1 MSALGRFFITMTD
14 ENKVS
19 LLVKGKRYSGWLN
32 VQIEAELMNLARSF
46 SVGVTRQ
53 LNQSSLDIGIDL
65 GDEVVVSI
73 GSDVV
78 LTGYVTNINIK
89 YSARSV
95 QINIKGFSKTIDLI
109 ECCLPTGTPKSYKN
123 LTLLKLLSQLA
134 GVYGIGVIDQVG
146 IADKVSLDMKPTDK
160 IGDALVDLLKKKSY
174 LLCDDENGNLVVCKP
189 GSEGSCSDSLV
200 YGQNILSGHKTLKA
214 ENLFSQYVVIGQG
227 ANPDSTRPITD
238 NQLKREATNP
248 DIRNRTI
255 VIGQSGNA
263 FSDEM
268 QKRVNHYMA
277 QSKATSNEVL
287 YEVHG
292 WRQSSRALW
301 KLNQLIAV
309 NDSFLGI
316 KSRKLISKITYSL
329 SEKGLLTLLK
339 VDDPDA
345 FLNTEAKTTGEAV
358 RVTTENGR
366 LIAIGHVEGTDWTS

>member
-1 MSALGRFFITMTD
+1 MTD

-19 LLVKGKRYSGWLN
+19 LLVDGKRYSGWLN
-32 VQIEAELMNLARSF
+32 VQIEAELMSLARSF

-53 LNQSSLDIGIDL
+53 LSQSSLDIGIKL

-78 LTGYVTNINIK
+78 LTGYVTNIDVK

-95 QINIKGFSKTIDLI
+95 QISIKGFSKTIDLI

-123 LTLLKLLSQLA
+123 LMLSKLLSQLA

-146 IADKVSLDMKPTDK
+146 VADKVSLDIKPTDK
-160 IGDALVDLLKKKSY
+160 IGDALIDLLKKKSY

-214 ENLFSQYVVIGQG
+214 ENLFRQYVVIGQG

-248 DIRNRTI
+248 DIRKRTI
-255 VIGQSGNA
+255 VIHQSGNA
-263 FSDEM
+263 FSDEI
-268 QKRVNHYMA
+268 QKKVNNTMA
-277 QSKATSNEVL
+277 YSKASSQRLT
-287 YEVHG
+287 YEVQG
-292 WRQSSRALW
+292 WRQGNGELW
-301 KLNQLIAV
+301 KVNSKVIVVDTFMAIRKELIV
-309 NDSFLGI
+309 
-316 KSRKLISKITYSL
+316 SKVTYSMTNNGML
-329 SEKGLLTLLK
+329 SMLECI
-339 VDDPDA
+339 DSDA

-366 LIAIGHVEGTDWTS
+366 LIAIGHVEGTDWTT